1 MSDFRL
7 KVFRSVA
14 KNLSFTKASQEL
26 FVSQPA
32 ITKHI
37 QELEAAYQTRLFDR
51 QGSRISLT
59 ESGNLLLEHC
69 ERILEDYKRLE
80 YEMHLLHNEYTGG
93 LKLGASNFSTKIAI
107 FQNEYTGGLK
117 LGASTT
123 IAQYV
128 LPPLLASFIGKFPQ
142 VSLSLLN
149 GNSREIE
156 AALQEHRIDL
166 GFVEG
171 VFRLPNI
178 RYTTFLEDELV
189 AVVRTGSKLAVGE
202 EITPDELFHLP
213 LVLRERGSGTLDV
226 FERALQ
232 QHNIKLSSLQVLMY
246 LGSTESIKL
255 FLEHTDCLGIVSVRS
270 ITRELYSGQLRVV
283 EIKGMPM
290 LRDFSFA
297 QPQGQESGL
306 AQVFMQ
312 FAMHNNHK
320 L

>member
-7 KVFRSVA
+7 KVFQSVA
-14 KNLSFTKASQEL
+14 KNLSFTKASQDL
-26 FVSQPA
+26 FISQPA

-37 QELEAAYQTRLFDR
+37 QELESAYQTRLFDR
-51 QGSRISLT
+51 QGSKICLT
-59 ESGNLLLEHC
+59 ESGKLLLEHC

-80 YEMHLLHNEYTGG
+80 YEMHLLHNEYKGG
-93 LKLGASNFSTKIAI
+93 LKLGASSTI
-107 FQNEYTGGLK
+107 
-117 LGASTT
+117 S
-123 IAQYV
+123 QYV
-128 LPPLLASFIGKFPQ
+128 LPPLLASFIKKFPHI
-142 VSLSLLN
+142 SLSLTN
-149 GNSREIE
+149 GNTREIE
-156 AALQEHRIDL
+156 TALQEHNIDL
-166 GFVEG
+166 GLVEG
-171 VFRLPNI
+171 VFRLPNLK
-178 RYTTFLEDELV
+178 YTTFLEDELV
-189 AVVRTGSKLAVGE
+189 AVIRTGSKLPVGD
-202 EITPDELFHLP
+202 EITPEELLNLP

-226 FERALQ
+226 FERALL
-232 QHNIKLSSLQVLMY
+232 QHNIKLASLQVLIY

-297 QPQGQESGL
+297 QPQGQDSGL

-312 FAMHNNHK
+312 FAMHHNSK

>member
-7 KVFRSVA
+7 KVFQSVT

-37 QELEAAYQTRLFDR
+37 QELESTYQARLFDR
-51 QGSRISLT
+51 QGSKISLT
-59 ESGNLLLEHC
+59 EAGKLLLEHC
-69 ERILEDYKRLE
+69 GRILEDYKRLE
-80 YEMHLLHNEYTGG
+80 YEMHLLHNEYTGE
-93 LKLGASNFSTKIAI
+93 LR
-107 FQNEYTGGLK
+107 

-128 LPPLLASFIGKFPQ
+128 LPPLLASFIKKFPQ
-142 VSLSLLN
+142 VNLSLMN

-166 GFVEG
+166 GLVEG
-171 VFRLPNI
+171 VFRLPNLK
-178 RYTTFLEDELV
+178 YSHFLDDELV
-189 AVVRTGSKLAVGE
+189 AVVHTKSKLSLPE
-202 EITPDELFHLP
+202 EITSKDMLSIP
-213 LVLRERGSGTLDV
+213 LVLRERGSGTLDLI
-226 FERALQ
+226 ERGLSQ
-232 QHNIKLSSLQVLMY
+232 CGIKLSSLQVLMY

-255 FLEHTDCLGIVSVRS
+255 FLENANCMGIVSIRS
-270 ITRELYSGQLRVV
+270 ISRELASGIFRVV
-283 EIKGMPM
+283 EVKDMSM
-290 LRDFSFA
+290 LRDFSFV
-297 QPQGQESGL
+297 QQQGQEGGL

-312 FAMHNNHK
+312 FAMHNGSK

>member
-80 YEMHLLHNEYTGG
+80 YEMHLLHN
-93 LKLGASNFSTKIAI
+93 
-107 FQNEYTGGLK
+107 NEYTGGLK

>member
-1 MSDFRL
+1 MGDFRL
-7 KVFRSVA
+7 KVFQSVA

-26 FVSQPA
+26 FISQPA
-32 ITKHI
+32 ITKHV
-37 QELEAAYQTRLFDR
+37 QELETAYQTRLFDR
-51 QGSRISLT
+51 QGSKISLT
-59 ESGNLLLEHC
+59 ESGKLLLEHC

-80 YEMHLLHNEYTGG
+80 YEMHLLHNEYTG
-93 LKLGASNFSTKIAI
+93 
-107 FQNEYTGGLK
+107 ELK

-128 LPPLLASFIGKFPQ
+128 LPAMLGGFIGKFPE
-142 VSLSLLN
+142 VSLSLMN

-156 AALQEHRIDL
+156 VALQEHRIDL
-166 GFVEG
+166 GLVEG
-171 VFRLPNI
+171 VFRLPNLK
-178 RYTTFLEDELV
+178 YTTFLEDELV
-189 AVVRTGSKLAVGE
+189 AVIRTNSKLPVGE
-202 EITPDELFHLP
+202 EITPEELLDLP

-232 QHNIKLSSLQVLMY
+232 QHNIKLSSLKVLMY

-255 FLEHTDCLGIVSVRS
+255 FLEHTDSLGIVSVRS
-270 ITRELYSGQLRVV
+270 IGRELYSGQLRVV
-283 EIKGMPM
+283 EIKSMPM
-290 LRDFSFA
+290 QREFSIA

-312 FAMHNNHK
+312 FAIHHNHK

>member
-7 KVFRSVA
+7 KVFQSVA

-37 QELEAAYQTRLFDR
+37 QELETTYQTRLFDR
-51 QGSRISLT
+51 QGSKIYLT
-59 ESGNLLLEHC
+59 ESGKLLLEHC

-80 YEMHLLHNEYTGG
+80 YEMHLLHNEYTGE
-93 LKLGASNFSTKIAI
+93 LR
-107 FQNEYTGGLK
+107 

-123 IAQYV
+123 VAQYV
-128 LPPLLASFIGKFPQ
+128 LPPLLANFISKFPQ
-142 VSLSLLN
+142 VSLSLMN

-156 AALQEHRIDL
+156 IALQEHRIDL
-166 GFVEG
+166 GLVEG
-171 VFRLPNI
+171 VFRLPNLK
-178 RYTTFLEDELV
+178 YTTFLEDELV
-189 AVVRTGSKLAVGE
+189 TVIRTGSKLSVGD
-202 EITPDELFHLP
+202 EITPDELRNLP

-226 FERALQ
+226 FERALL

-255 FLEHTDCLGIVSVRS
+255 FLEHTDCLGGVSIRS
-270 ITRELYSGQLRVV
+270 ISRELCAGQLRVV
-283 EIKGMPM
+283 EIKGMSM

-312 FAMHNNHK
+312 FATHHNQK